1 MSKHPLKE
9 KADSMAAKLS
19 MITKELSTMPSKN
32 SLDKLAEEQQLM
44 MIMEDEIINSQKEKH
59 NLLLQIRKTKIEIE
73 ELQRN
78 IKNTNQICQE
88 NEPSLIPNQ
97 DALIDKLLSINDQ
110 SLLMSVGTSLQVE
123 QLYENNTTDN
133 NDNSLRAKNIERL
146 VNFTKINFLKVY
158 NNLTVTDGDRIR
170 YYNYMGNSYDINFFI
185 EFEVN
190 ETNLVIRRLKIKL
203 DSGVKR
209 EMGKF
214 IENVERDRNLLIFF
228 KGFIEYA
235 RLNHQRKLLFG
246 VLKRKYPTL
255 TLPSLHTHNSFT
267 QDSCLCVDVHS
278 SLRFS
283 EKSKIGPELILSWN
297 LNITSSGHVLLD
309 VEMHARMPHQWTLLD
324 EKHVIN
330 QIPSNFQNL
339 VEVKGI
345 QSAIEMIVKTKIQN
359 IQF

>member
-97 DALIDKLLSINDQ
+97 DALMYPDGALVKNVDLLSINDQ

-203 DSGVKR
+203 DS
-209 EMGKF
+209 
-214 IENVERDRNLLIFF
+214 
-228 KGFIEYA
+228 GFIEYA

-345 QSAIEMIVKTKIQN
+345 QSAIEMI
-359 IQF
+359 

>member
-228 KGFIEYA
+228 KGFID
-235 RLNHQRKLLFG
+235 
-246 VLKRKYPTL
+246 
-255 TLPSLHTHNSFT
+255 LHTHNSFT

-324 EKHVIN
+324 EN
-330 QIPSNFQNL
+330 
-339 VEVKGI
+339 
-345 QSAIEMIVKTKIQN
+345 M
-359 IQF
+359 